1 MNYNYSQLTAY
12 VDPTGEENPVKYVDA
27 SVPQMDES
35 QVGIEAWK
43 HNTQLA
49 TQFDINQVADQL
61 SNDPQRPKMKVT
73 KEQLQKGGPIDYA
86 TANPL
91 VDERDSG
98 SSPTPT
104 PTPDPSTDPSVDL
117 NTLTSSDPNHW
128 AYDGN
133 KDGIPD
139 SNQWTVL

>member
-1 MNYNYSQLTAY
+1 MNYNYSPLTAY
-12 VDPTGEENPVKYVDA
+12 VDPTGEENPVKCVDV
-27 SVPQMDES
+27 SVPQMDET

-73 KEQLQKGGPIDYA
+73 IEQLKKGGPVDYA

-91 VDERDSG
+91 VDER
-98 SSPTPT
+98 
-104 PTPDPSTDPSVDL
+104 STDPSVDL

-139 SNQWTVL
+139 SNQWSII